1 MRAIFAG
8 NRTARLPKLRAEV
21 WKGKTINRFLWLTT
35 ALAVT
40 LGGATAAQEYQ
51 ANEGQLDTLF
61 PDNKPYSPYV
71 DRDFPERPLWGDSH
85 LHTALSV
92 DAGGFG
98 NRVGLR
104 DAYRFARGEQ
114 ITASSGQPVRLARP
128 LDWLAIT
135 DHSDAMGMIQDILAA
150 EPVITKYPQG
160 AEWSRQMR
168 AGGQD
173 AVNAA
178 LDLIGTF
185 SQGKIDPG
193 LLANYSPGA
202 RRYGTIWED
211 VIQAAEE
218 FNEPGRFTAFIGFE
232 WTSLVAGN
240 NLHRNVIFRDG
251 ADRARQVLPFTTQA
265 PVGSTDPLDLY
276 KYLESYEAT
285 TKGATMAYAH
295 NGNLSN
301 GIMFPMDSQYTG
313 RPLDA
318 FYVEQ
323 RAKWEKMYEVTQIK
337 GDGEA
342 HPFLSPDDEFADYGT
357 WDAGNLDLS
366 EAKTKGMLSR
376 EYAREA
382 LKNGLVLEQKL
393 GTNPYKFGMIGS
405 TDSHTS
411 LPAIEE
417 NNFFGKHSGYE
428 PSAGRLTHPFMKTDK
443 GEFRSWQQVSSGLAG
458 VWAKDNSRE
467 SIFDAMDR
475 KEVFGT
481 TGPRMVVRFFGGYD
495 FTQADLATRE
505 VAAVGYQKGVPM
517 GSDLTAPADG
527 QAPSFLVAAL
537 RDPIG
542 ANLDRIQIV
551 KGWLDDNG
559 KTHEKVY
566 DVVWSDD
573 RVADAEGKLPP
584 VGNTVDVAT
593 ATWTNTIGAPELVTV
608 WQDPDFDRKHSAF
621 YYARVL
627 EIPTPP
633 WYLYDNLKY
642 GTSLP
647 EGAPTAQQERAY
659 TSPIWYTPG
668 A

>member
-1 MRAIFAG
+1 M
-8 NRTARLPKLRAEV
+8 
-21 WKGKTINRFLWLTT
+21 NRFLWLTT

-276 KYLESYEAT
+276 KYLEAYEAT

-517 GSDLTAPADG
+517 GSDLTAPADW

-608 WQDPDFDRKHSAF
+608 WQDPDFDRTHSAF